1 MIKGLGMEIDI
12 NFIKRNIFS
21 KRCSAF
27 LCCNSAIY
35 VNYAKINKI
44 GV

>member
-12 NFIKRNIFS
+12 NFIKKNIFL
-21 KRCSAF
+21 KKCSAF
-27 LCCNSAIY
+27 LCCYSVIY